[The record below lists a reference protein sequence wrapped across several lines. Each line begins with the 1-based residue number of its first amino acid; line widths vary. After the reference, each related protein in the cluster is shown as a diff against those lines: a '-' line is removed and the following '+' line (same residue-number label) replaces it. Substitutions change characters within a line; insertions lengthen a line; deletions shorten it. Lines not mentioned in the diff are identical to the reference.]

1 MGKIKKKHLLKRIEE
16 LEKSVRTLMDIQA
29 KVALKALE
37 RFDLYNNNLDL
48 VDNEFF
54 DRLRRLKVVYTDR
67 DSVE

>member
-29 KVALKALE
+29 KAALKALE